1 MTVESNGES
10 HYNCF
15 SCGSRGSPDAIYREI
30 KFLNNMDDRI
40 SIDKPLILELLGRES
55 DPNLDFELPDYESE
69 RESRGKTVPFDE
81 SWYNGFADGWRH
93 PYLRERGVDPE
104 IAREL
109 NVRVDLF
116 RRRILFPIY
125 DWSGVLM
132 GVHGRS
138 FAGETPRYFSYP
150 NRAQNDGHRN
160 PSVWMGEHHCDISE
174 PIILTEGQF
183 DYVKVYPFYDH
194 VLSGQTTQM
203 QEHKLKRIAAASSI
217 ITIFDN
223 GVGGDKGRERINK
236 FFKGTPVQHL
246 KVPEKYGDLGNCP
259 DKVVYKLLSQID

>member
-1 MTVESNGES
+1 MIVAVGTCDGFNFPLSIGNLNSTAKPSTTGHWPKTSN
-10 HYNCF
+10 
-15 SCGSRGSPDAIYREI
+15 PM
-30 KFLNNMDDRI
+30 L
-40 SIDKPLILELLGRES
+40 
-55 DPNLDFELPDYESE
+55 
-69 RESRGKTVPFDE
+69 KTVR
-81 SWYNGFADGWRH
+81 N
-93 PYLRERGVDPE
+93 
-104 IAREL
+104 
-109 NVRVDLF
+109 
-116 RRRILFPIY
+116 
-125 DWSGVLM
+125 WSS
-132 GVHGRS
+132 GRS